1 LTDTLSLQGELA
13 VEIARELRATLTPQ
27 EKERVEAKPTTNTA
41 AYEAYL
47 RGRAFGSGVTPDR
60 PRAEGAVQSYQE
72 AVKLDPDFALAWAY
86 LSCAQSSFY
95 WSAFDPSPT
104 RLAAAKD
111 ALDHA
116 VALAP
121 DLPETHLALG
131 YYRYYGK
138 RDFTG
143 ALAEFQR
150 AEEDLPNNVDIVY
163 AIGLIQRRLAHW
175 EEAAAAMR
183 RAVELDP
190 RNIDACSTLAG
201 NYMALRRF
209 PDALAV
215 SDHIHAIE
223 PSNTQDIWLKA
234 FCFWAMGNSEAVDQL
249 LANPGTPLHLRG
261 HQALNKH
268 QYAEAPAMFSEALKE
283 ARGEEKNGILL
294 DIGLAQQRA
303 GNVAESKAAYQRSV
317 QEFTKAL
324 NNLDM
329 ANTADRRVMAEQAP
343 IEFAEAELHSLL
355 GVAYAGLADAT
366 RAVSEGRKGMA
377 MQPTSEDALDGP
389 LREEQMARIYSLL
402 GNADEAIPI
411 LKKWIQVPSLTSI
424 TPALL
429 RIDPIW
435 DPIRNDPRFQELVA
449 EKKP

>member
-1 LTDTLSLQGELA
+1 
-13 VEIARELRATLTPQ
+13 
-27 EKERVEAKPTTNTA
+27 
-41 AYEAYL
+41 
-47 RGRAFGSGVTPDR
+47 
-60 PRAEGAVQSYQE
+60 
-72 AVKLDPDFALAWAY
+72 
-86 LSCAQSSFY
+86 
-95 WSAFDPSPT
+95 
-104 RLAAAKD
+104 
-111 ALDHA
+111 
-116 VALAP
+116 
-121 DLPETHLALG
+121 
-131 YYRYYGK
+131 
-138 RDFTG
+138 
-143 ALAEFQR
+143 
-150 AEEDLPNNVDIVY
+150 
-163 AIGLIQRRLAHW
+163 
-175 EEAAAAMR
+175 
-183 RAVELDP
+183 
-190 RNIDACSTLAG
+190 
-201 NYMALRRF
+201 
-209 PDALAV
+209 
-215 SDHIHAIE
+215 
-223 PSNTQDIWLKA
+223 
-234 FCFWAMGNSEAVDQL
+234 
-249 LANPGTPLHLRG
+249 
-261 HQALNKH
+261 
-268 QYAEAPAMFSEALKE
+268 MFSEALKE

-355 GVAYAGLADAT
+355 GIAYAGLADAT